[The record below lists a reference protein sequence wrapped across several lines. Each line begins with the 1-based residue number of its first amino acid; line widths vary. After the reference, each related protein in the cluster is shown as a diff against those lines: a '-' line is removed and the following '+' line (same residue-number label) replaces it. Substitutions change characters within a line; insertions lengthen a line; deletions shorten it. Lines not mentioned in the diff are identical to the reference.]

1 MHKERDVFTAAKEE
15 LKSET
20 SPPPPG
26 KKNNNQ
32 LNKISEMQ
40 CKRAEYSVLFVPA
53 PLLFRDIQRHT
64 GFARDVVM

>member
-20 SPPPPG
+20 SPPPPH
-26 KKNNNQ
+26 NNQ

-40 CKRAEYSVLFVPA
+40 CERAEYSVLFVPA
-53 PLLFRDIQRHT
+53 LSFI
-64 GFARDVVM
+64 V